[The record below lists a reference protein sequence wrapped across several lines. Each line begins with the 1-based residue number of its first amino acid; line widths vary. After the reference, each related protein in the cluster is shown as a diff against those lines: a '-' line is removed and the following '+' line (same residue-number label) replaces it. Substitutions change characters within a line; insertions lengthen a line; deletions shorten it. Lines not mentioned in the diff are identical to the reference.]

1 MTLSEKLQS
10 LINAANNTTGAGD
23 NDMTSAVQSLI
34 AGYGGGGSYVIVP
47 VTIDL
52 SNEIW
57 ENRNFCY
64 GSNNFVITCNKI
76 VVIPNG
82 AVSVCA
88 EITLSSGY
96 RADSCFQFFANAS
109 QVQAYDKTDA
119 SSYTNN
125 DYDDGWQS
133 TSESK
138 HILPYLSGRYALE
151 FAIARY
157 PIGTTYYISPSAVSS
172 CKLTFYCVR

>member
-10 LINAANNTTGAGD
+10 LINAANNTTGSGD
-23 NDMTSAVQSLI
+23 TDMTAAVQSLI

-52 SNEIW
+52 SSEIW

-88 EITLSSGY
+88 EITLSGGY
-96 RADSCFQFFANAS
+96 RADSCFQFFASAS
-109 QVQAYDKTDA
+109 QVQSYDKTD
-119 SSYTNN
+119 STSYTNN

-138 HILPYLSGRYALE
+138 HIIPYLSGRYAFE
-151 FAIARY
+151 FAVGRN
-157 PIGTTYYISPSAVSS
+157 PISNQYSITPAMLSA
-172 CKLTFYCVR
+172 CRITFYCVR